1 MGWEI
6 KVWHEEFGERARL
19 SIEADLDVPDDVIS
33 AVAGSYWFEEV
44 QSVAGEWDEAPDFDG
59 GSGDLGSQLQG

>member
-44 QSVAGEWDEAPDFDG
+44 QYSEADWEDEEELTDG
-59 GSGDLGSQLQG
+59 PEGGGQRFQG